1 MSLHSMFTGDSRT
14 RSGFTSVLATGVRPQ
29 MANSSTPAGYSPDV
43 RFIFSAISS
52 VTMLITNS
60 PVARTFASVSLG
72 GSRTPEANVTTGGL
86 AHTAL
91 KKLKGARL
99 REPSGDKVE
108 TNAIGR
114 GTMQPIRSL

>member
-1 MSLHSMFTGDSRT
+1 MILHSMFTGDSLT
-14 RSGFTSVLATGVRPQ
+14 RAGFTRVLGTGVRPE
-29 MANSSTPAGYSPDV
+29 MANSSTPCGYSPDV
-43 RFIFSAISS
+43 IFLFSAISS
-52 VTMLITNS
+52 GTMLITNS

-72 GSRTPEANVTTGGL
+72 GSRTPEANETTGGL

-99 REPSGDKVE
+99 RTPSGEMVE

-114 GTMQPIRSL
+114 GTMEPIRSL